1 MLDHLSLYLKEH
13 EPWGRSFN
21 PHQED
26 GVIGSRVGQTTGPI
40 EEGVDQIVQVVHR
53 WGKLSIWFV
62 ITFKSIPVRNRL
74 NRCQGRYFRLLVILA
89 SAVSLTRY

>member
-1 MLDHLSLYLKEH
+1 MLDHLSLSLKEH
-13 EPWGRSFN
+13 EPWVRSFN

-53 WGKLSIWFV
+53 
-62 ITFKSIPVRNRL
+62 
-74 NRCQGRYFRLLVILA
+74 
-89 SAVSLTRY
+89 